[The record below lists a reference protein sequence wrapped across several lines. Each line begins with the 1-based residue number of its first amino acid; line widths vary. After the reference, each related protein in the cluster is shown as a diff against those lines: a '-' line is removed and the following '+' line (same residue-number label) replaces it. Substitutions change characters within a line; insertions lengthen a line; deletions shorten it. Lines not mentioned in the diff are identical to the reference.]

1 MVWSLTQLP
10 LVGRID
16 SSFQIGAVT
25 RPYEYEP
32 ANCIEKKMKNR
43 TMALKTPVAFCAAI
57 SLLSCSDTGQEKND
71 PSTLEFGTTVSAITG
86 VPTPLTPATGQD
98 VPAIFTYTWTLADD
112 DTDRIRIW
120 INHAGGT
127 DFPFL
132 TRTEAGCV
140 SPNLNCSYTSPALG
154 IGNAT
159 WWLLAF
165 DDGDNSNSAWTT
177 GISYTI
183 GNTGGVP
190 PGLPIPTAPLSGIDV
205 TSISTYTWT
214 LPDDFA
220 TTVQVWINHAGG
232 NFDNAVLTRAGANC
246 ASPDLN
252 CSYTSPPLNGGDA
265 EWFLNA
271 FDAFGQESGWTT
283 GINYTVDTNARAVLV
298 APTAGDTPVTSFNP
312 PDFSWTGVA
321 SSSSYTLWVADSDPN
336 NNTADWQV
344 SYTPAQA
351 GCVAPDDTCFL
362 TGAFLTGEAFPALS
376 NGRVDWF
383 IQTSNDNWSVEG
395 QFTSVAPCGNDPL
408 GATCDDSNSCTDDS
422 CDTGTDPA
430 GVCVNA
436 DNASAC
442 DDNNACTT
450 GDICNSGQCRATDQ
464 AACTVS
470 TTGALPAGVTLDVN
484 QDYTWPEVAGVLS
497 YRVVVQNRDTNAYV
511 LNGSDGSSVLA
522 TNVCAGGVCA
532 IEPSQLPNGRFRWWV
547 QTPPLVGGC
556 CTLLNGHETWH
567 GPWMTGVTFEV
578 GRSERPT
585 AIAPLD
591 MQTTIDRTPDLTWTA
606 IGGSN
611 HNYDV
616 WITDANGV
624 STETRITSGA
634 AACPFPLDTCR
645 LTAATL
651 PLGTTYW
658 WVEANDSALWSFRSA
673 FVIE

>member
-1 MVWSLTQLP
+1 VRTYRYQHA
-10 LVGRID
+10 I
-16 SSFQIGAVT
+16 
-25 RPYEYEP
+25 
-32 ANCIEKKMKNR
+32 CIEKNMKNR

-57 SLLSCSDTGQEKND
+57 SLLSCSTSVEDKNI
-71 PSTLEFGTTVSAITG
+71 PSNARTNLEFGTTVSALTG
-86 VPTPLTPATGQD
+86 RPTPLTPASDQD
-98 VPAIFTYTWTLADD
+98 VTAIFTYTWTLADD
-112 DTDRIRIW
+112 NADRIQIW
-120 INHAGGT
+120 INHTNGT
-127 DFPFL
+127 DNPIL
-132 TRTEAGCV
+132 TRAAANCA
-140 SPNLNCSYTSPALG
+140 SPDLDCTYTSPALG
-154 IGNAT
+154 GGNAR

-165 DDGDNSNSAWTT
+165 DDNDGTN
-177 GISYTI
+177 
-183 GNTGGVP
+183 
-190 PGLPIPTAPLSGIDV
+190 
-205 TSISTYTWT
+205 
-214 LPDDFA
+214 
-220 TTVQVWINHAGG
+220 
-232 NFDNAVLTRAGANC
+232 
-246 ASPDLN
+246 
-252 CSYTSPPLNGGDA
+252 
-265 EWFLNA
+265 
-271 FDAFGQESGWTT
+271 SGWTT
-283 GINYTVDTNARAVLV
+283 GINYTVENTARAVLV
-298 APTAGDTPVTSFNP
+298 APTAGNIPITSFNP

-321 SSSSYTLWVADSDPN
+321 SSSSYTLWVADSDPS
-336 NNTADWQV
+336 NNTADFEV

-351 GCVAPDDTCFL
+351 GCVSPDDTCFL
-362 TGAFLTGEAFPALS
+362 TGAFLTAEAFPALA

-383 IQTSNDNWSVEG
+383 IQTSNDNWSIEG
-395 QFTSVAPCGNDPL
+395 QFTLVAPCANDPL

-442 DDNNACTT
+442 DDQNACTT

-470 TTGALPAGVTLDVN
+470 NTGALPAGVTLDVN

-497 YRVVVQNRDTNAYV
+497 YRVVVQNRDTNQYV
-511 LNGSDGSSVLA
+511 LNGTDGSSVLA
-522 TNVCAGGVCA
+522 TNVCAGGICA
-532 IEPSQLPNGRFRWWV
+532 IEPGQLPNGRFRWWV

-585 AIAPLD
+585 AIAPLN
-591 MQTTIDRTPDLTWTA
+591 MQTTIDQTPDLTWTA
-606 IGGSN
+606 IGGQN

-634 AACPFPLDTCR
+634 ATCPFVGNTCR

-658 WVEANDSALWSFRSA
+658 WVEANDSALWSTRST